1 MRHKRVI
8 VIGAAGK
15 MGKHLVPRLIAM
27 GNEVHA
33 LARFS
38 DPAILRAFK
47 TLGVTTSK
55 RDLSKPNALRGI
67 PGDYDF
73 VFHEA
78 ALKFGSGT
86 DADYTAELNVR
97 AVGRVM
103 EHFASAKG
111 ILLASSGNVY
121 PDTSDG
127 CAEQDQPRPPSFYAM
142 SRLGGEWMVDY
153 FSRRNGTPAIIQRI
167 FYAYH
172 EEFGVPTDIARQIHD
187 GEPVDL
193 TTGHVNVIW
202 LDDMLELMIASAKLC
217 TVPARVLN
225 MTGLEKVSVR
235 EIAEKLGKLM
245 GIKPKFQGKPG
256 PTALLGKAD
265 EMARLLWAP
274 KVSLDEG
281 LERVARSVMG
291 REFPLDHPA
300 QWEKR
305 DGFGA

>member
-1 MRHKRVI
+1 MHSKRVM
-8 VIGAAGK
+8 VVGAAGK
-15 MGKHLVPRLIAM
+15 IGKHMVPALVEM

-38 DPAILRAFK
+38 DPSILKAFRK
-47 TLGVTTSK
+47 LGVTTYK
-55 RDLSKPNALRGI
+55 RDLSKTVALKGI
-67 PGDYDF
+67 PADFDY

-78 ALKFGSGT
+78 ALKFGSG
-86 DADYTAELNVR
+86 ANLDYTAELNVR
-97 AVGRVM
+97 ATGRVM

-111 ILLASSGNVY
+111 ILMASSGNVY
-121 PDTSDG
+121 PDTADG
-127 CAEQDQPRPPSFYAM
+127 CTELDQPCPPSYYAM

-153 FSRRNGTPAIIQRI
+153 FSRRNKTPAIVQRI

-172 EEFGVPTDIARQIHD
+172 EEFGVPTDIARQIRD
-187 GEPVDL
+187 GEEIDL

-202 LDDMLELMIASAKLC
+202 LSDMIELMIASAEIC

-235 EIAEKLGKLM
+235 EIATKLGKLM
-245 GIKPKFQGKPG
+245 GVKPRFRGKPR

-281 LERVARSVMG
+281 LERIAASVMA
-291 REFPLDHPA
+291 REYALDHPA

-305 DGFGA
+305 DGFGQ